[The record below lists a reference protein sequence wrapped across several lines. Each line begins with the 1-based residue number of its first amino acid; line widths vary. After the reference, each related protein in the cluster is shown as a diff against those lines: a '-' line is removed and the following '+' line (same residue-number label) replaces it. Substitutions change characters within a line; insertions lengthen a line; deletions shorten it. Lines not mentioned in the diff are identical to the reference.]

1 MKELKR
7 LKRILPFTKEHEEF
21 REIVRDFVENEIVP
35 NHDKWEKDKIVPRE
49 IWEKAGSL
57 GLICP
62 NFPPE
67 YGGSGTDFLYNVIV
81 IEELARVN
89 ASGVFFSLHGD
100 VVAPYILHYGNEEQK
115 KRWLPDIIAGKK
127 ILAVGMTEPDAGS
140 DLAGI
145 KTTAIDKGDYYLVNG
160 SKTFISN
167 GYLADL
173 VVTVVKTNPEK
184 GINGISLLVIER
196 GMPGFERGRKLEKIG
211 LHAQDTSELFFNDV
225 KVPKENLLGKEGHGF
240 RYLMSELATER
251 LALAISNMR
260 SVEAVLDLTIEYVK
274 TRKAF
279 GKPVGKFQNTQ
290 FKLAEMFTEQCAARA
305 FLDQVI
311 LEYMQGKKVT
321 VEASQCKLL
330 CSELLKR
337 HVDECLQFFGGYG
350 YMMEYPIAKAYI
362 DARVQ
367 TIYAGTSEIMKEIIA
382 SKGLGL

>member
-7 LKRILPFTKEHEEF
+7 LNRILPFTKEHEEF

-330 CSELLKR
+330 CSELWWLW
-337 HVDECLQFFGGYG
+337 
-350 YMMEYPIAKAYI
+350 
-362 DARVQ
+362 
-367 TIYAGTSEIMKEIIA
+367 IYDGVSYCKSIHRRTRTNHLCWNIRNHERNYRKQRIRFIN
-382 SKGLGL
+382 